1 MAGIGQKQSF
11 TGTMPNVR
19 LQIGKRTIEPIT
31 AAHNDLLVGYVGLPD
46 GYDPAH
52 ASHGNCL
59 RRFALSFASGLLFP
73 TR

>member
-1 MAGIGQKQSF
+1 
-11 TGTMPNVR
+11 MPNVR
-19 LQIGKRTIEPIT
+19 LQIGKRTIEPI
-31 AAHNDLLVGYVGLPD
+31 AAAQNDLFVGNVSLPD

-59 RRFALSFASGLLFP
+59 TRFALSLASGLLCP